1 MRYLSTATDSGVIFF
16 LKIIIIFKTPISC
29 QSMEYQLVFI
39 PYSFPRAL

>member
-16 LKIIIIFKTPISC
+16 LIIIIFKTPISC
-29 QSMEYQLVFI
+29 QILEYQLVFI